1 MRFLRLLCIT
11 LALTAPALAAN
22 LTVIMGQ
29 PTDHSITM
37 GTRADGAVELY
48 FEYGPSPGN
57 FTAQTQIVIPT
68 ADPYATGFFVA
79 QTLLDGLRS
88 DSRYYYRALQRT
100 AGSAE
105 AFAVAKQGS
114 FHTQRR
120 PGSTFSFAVQGD
132 SHPERERNMFHPQLY
147 RQTLQ
152 AVAAAQPDF
161 YVTSGDDFSVD
172 TLQPPYTSSNVTGRY
187 TLQLPYLDLLSRS
200 SALFLGTGNHEQT
213 SLANYNRAPDAN
225 NSNMVPVWAQNAR
238 NLYYP

>member
-100 AGSAE
+100 AGDRKSTRLN
-105 AFAVAKQGS
+105 S
-114 FHTQRR
+114 SHT
-120 PGSTFSFAVQGD
+120 
-132 SHPERERNMFHPQLY
+132 
-147 RQTLQ
+147 
-152 AVAAAQPDF
+152 
-161 YVTSGDDFSVD
+161 
-172 TLQPPYTSSNVTGRY
+172 
-187 TLQLPYLDLLSRS
+187 
-200 SALFLGTGNHEQT
+200 
-213 SLANYNRAPDAN
+213 
-225 NSNMVPVWAQNAR
+225 
-238 NLYYP
+238 